1 MSKSKPHLPEWE
13 FDPNKLLVKV
23 DVKISADLDHMNEV
37 VDGVI
42 AVMRAMQCGC
52 DKEFQVETAL
62 REALANAIVHGCKN
76 DPTKEVSCTVA
87 CDEEHGMLIVVR
99 DPGKGF
105 DPATLPNPT
114 HAENIY
120 AEHGRGIFMINQ
132 LVDEVSHHAHGTEI
146 RMRVRGGKPC
156 EDAEIFWKR

>member
-1 MSKSKPHLPEWE
+1 MSKPHFPEWE
-13 FDPNKLLVKV
+13 FDPHKLLVKV
-23 DVKISADLDHMNEV
+23 EVKVAANLDHVNDV
-37 VDGVI
+37 VESVI
-42 AVMRAMQCGC
+42 GVMRAMQCGC

-76 DPTKEVSCTVA
+76 DPTKQVCCTVA

-114 HAENIY
+114 HAENLY

-132 LVDEVSHHAHGTEI
+132 LVDEVSHNERGTEI

-156 EDAEIFWKR
+156 EDAEIFRKS

>member
-1 MSKSKPHLPEWE
+1 MSQPHFPEWE
-13 FDPNKLLVKV
+13 FDPSKLLVKV
-23 DVKISADLDHMNEV
+23 DVKVAADLDHMNDV
-37 VDGVI
+37 VDGVL

-62 REALANAIVHGCKN
+62 RESLANAIIHGCKN
-76 DPTKEVSCTVA
+76 DPAKQVCCTVA

-105 DPATLPNPT
+105 DPAKLPNPT
-114 HAENIY
+114 RAENIF
-120 AEHGRGIFMINQ
+120 ADHGRGIFLINQ
-132 LVDEVSHHAHGTEI
+132 LVDEVSHNERGTEI

-156 EDAEIFWKR
+156 PEAETLGKG